1 MNVKIMIEM
10 MEVVAITYF
19 LGDVGN
25 FCDFNYKQAKTH
37 HKVESHN
44 LNSLPKEAKRQL
56 IP

>member
-1 MNVKIMIEM
+1 MIEM

-19 LGDVGN
+19 LGEVGN